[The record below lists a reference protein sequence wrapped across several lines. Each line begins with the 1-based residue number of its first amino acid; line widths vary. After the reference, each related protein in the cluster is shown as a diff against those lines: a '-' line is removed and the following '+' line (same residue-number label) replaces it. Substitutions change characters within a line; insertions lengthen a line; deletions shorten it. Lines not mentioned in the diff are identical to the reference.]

1 MREAVMHNEETI
13 RKMIALYPLIHNFNV
28 MMINVLMEVAELSL
42 NLFVTSQAKETKHL
56 SVKVEK
62 KDEKWQATFF

>member
-28 MMINVLMEVAELSL
+28 MMINVQMEVAELSL
-42 NLFVTSQAKETKHL
+42 NLFYTQ
-56 SVKVEK
+56 
-62 KDEKWQATFF
+62 